1 MKTKAIIFTLALVAF
16 MSQSCEEFLEETLVT
31 DVSASSYYTTP
42 AGLEDA
48 VDGAYSYLKYIYGPP
63 ERGFTMNTF
72 GTDVHTNGADG
83 SHKVVNWYD
92 NNLNATQGVIR
103 ECWNYAY
110 QGINQCNAVINRSQ
124 SISGLDPA
132 TLQIRLA
139 EVRFIRAFWYFY
151 LVQHWGDVHLTL
163 EETEG
168 VEVEANKT
176 PAAEI
181 YEQAIIPDLL
191 EAVASLP
198 PTQSQYGRATKAAA
212 EFILAKVYLTRSYKS
227 YAVSGDAAEAERLMT
242 SVIDN
247 YGFALVEDFAALWD
261 INKQKNT
268 EVIWAVQNTLDL
280 ILNGSEGNRGH
291 LYFLMEY
298 DKLPGMARDTENG
311 RPWKRFRP
319 TDFHLRLWDREND
332 ARYEKSYK
340 HVWYCNFTGN
350 IPKWTQA
357 DQDAGY
363 PGAVAGQ
370 PKFALGD
377 TAVFIPGPEKDP
389 EWPADRK
396 KATRY
401 RVFTTDEYTE
411 ATYPTLNKFIDPLR
425 PDRQWTNGSRDFV
438 VARLADAYL
447 IRAEAR
453 LRIGNNL
460 QGAADDINEVRRRA
474 AWDGKEADM
483 EITPADVTLDYIL
496 DERARELDG
505 EMGRWMDLARTG
517 KLVERVRLH
526 NPQAA
531 GNIQDYHIF
540 RPIPQEQIDRSIY
553 LDQSGEPVPSG
564 YPQNCGYPGSTC
576 G

>member
-1 MKTKAIIFTLALVAF
+1 MKTKSILFTIIMVAF
-16 MSQSCEEFLEETLVT
+16 MSQSCEDYLKETLVT
-31 DVSASSYYTTP
+31 DVAASTYYTTP

-48 VDGAYSYLKYIYGPP
+48 VDGAYSYLKYVYGPP

-83 SHKVVNWYD
+83 AHKVINWYD
-92 NNLNATQGVIR
+92 NNLNATQQVIR

-132 TLQIRLA
+132 TSQIRLA

-163 EETEG
+163 EETIG
-168 VEVEANKT
+168 AEVTANKT
-176 PAAEI
+176 PAADI
-181 YEQAIIPDLL
+181 YEQAIIPDLQ
-191 EAVASLP
+191 EGVASLP
-198 PTQSQYGRATKAAA
+198 NTQSQYGRATKAAA
-212 EFILAKVYLTRSYKS
+212 EFMLAKAFLTRSYKS
-227 YAVSGDAAEAERLMT
+227 YAQSGDAAEAERLMT
-242 SVIDN
+242 NVISN
-247 YGFALVEDFAALWD
+247 YGFALLDDFGALWD
-261 INKQKNT
+261 INKQKST
-268 EVIWAVQNTLDL
+268 EVIWSVQSTLDL
-280 ILNGSEGNRGH
+280 ILNGTEGNKGH

-298 DKLPGMARDTENG
+298 DKLPGMQRDTENG

-319 TDFHLRLWDREND
+319 TPFSLGMWDRAND
-332 ARYEKSYK
+332 ARYDKSYK
-340 HVWYCNFTGN
+340 HVWYSNFTGN

-377 TAVFIPGPEKDP
+377 TAVFIPGPGKDA
-389 EWPADRK
+389 EWPAERK

-401 RVFTTDEYTE
+401 TVFTTDQYTE
-411 ATYPTLNKFIDPLR
+411 ATFPTLKKFLDNLR
-425 PDRQWTNGSRDFV
+425 PDRQWEQGSRDFV

-453 LRIGNNL
+453 LKQGDT
-460 QGAADDINEVRRRA
+460 QGAADDINVVRRRA
-474 AWDGKEADM
+474 AWPGKEANM
-483 EITPADVTLDYIL
+483 EITAGDVTLDYIL

-505 EMGRWMDLARTG
+505 EMLRWMDLARTG

-526 NPQAA
+526 NPQASA
-531 GNIQDYHIF
+531 NIKDYHIF
-540 RPIPQEQIDRSIY
+540 RPIPQEQIDRTV
-553 LDQSGEPVPSG
+553 GG